1 MHRQP
6 LHQAYLGSD
15 YVVTTPVGTVTVRAD
30 GPPIGDP
37 AALAL
42 VAGRRVTVVT
52 AWNPRSIMQSVAA
65 NRAANARLGR
75 DLRARRWQW
84 WEAVGRERTNSA
96 DAKSDAWAE
105 DSYAVVDTDPEVVR
119 QLAHVYGQNAVLVW
133 DGERG
138 SIVWCD
144 PCLNPHCGV
153 TGEGAP

>member
-30 GPPIGDP
+30 GPPIGAP

-42 VAGRRVTVVT
+42 VAGRRVAVVT

-65 NRAANARLGR
+65 NRAVNARLGR
-75 DLRARRWQW
+75 DLRARRWTFW
-84 WEAVGRERTNSA
+84 DAVGQERLA
-96 DAKSDAWAE
+96 PGGDATAKWAE
-105 DSYAVVDTDPEVVR
+105 DSYAVLDADPEAVR
-119 QLAHVYGQNAVLVW
+119 QLAHIYGQNAVLLW
-133 DGERG
+133 DGQRG

-144 PCLNPHCGV
+144 
-153 TGEGAP
+153 A